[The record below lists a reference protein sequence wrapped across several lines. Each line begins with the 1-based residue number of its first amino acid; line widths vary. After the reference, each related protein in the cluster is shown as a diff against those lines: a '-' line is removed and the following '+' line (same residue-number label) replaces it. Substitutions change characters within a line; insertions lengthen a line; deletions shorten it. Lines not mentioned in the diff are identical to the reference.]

1 MSENDYNLQIQ
12 IFKYLN
18 VENIENKILSFESF
32 KFLSDNNFIINRFL
46 NGFLLYHGDDY
57 MRIYIKSTNDTE
69 YDNSQLK
76 KWIDPLLDIKNSG
89 KKIFFSFESF
99 VDEDTNDN
107 NNNFNFFNML
117 KFLID
122 TYNDKIC
129 GIEFQNFDFDL
140 KSVSNFIFKKKM
152 DQLKFLIIK
161 NESNDKFLDFFNF
174 IKKLSCFDHLEDL
187 RLNFNN
193 SEKIKESMI
202 IKSAFENNKNLKNFF
217 VCNKKNNIYINNI
230 IFCIKK
236 EIVITEN
243 QEKCL
248 NLTFKIKSEYNL
260 NIEVFN
266 LFSYDNKKI
275 HDNVDKIFIYLNIL
289 PNTSLEF
296 FEDLIKIKND
306 FNIIKE
312 ICFFDNDNHGY
323 DNNFKNNN
331 EECDDDDDNN
341 NNKKEEEDNVDNK
354 KKREESEDI
363 EKSKIVKFFE
373 ILKKREDKRNFAV
386 KINKKYVEN
395 IDVNECFIDLN
406 L

>member
-1 MSENDYNLQIQ
+1 
-12 IFKYLN
+12 
-18 VENIENKILSFESF
+18 
-32 KFLSDNNFIINRFL
+32 
-46 NGFLLYHGDDY
+46 
-57 MRIYIKSTNDTE
+57 
-69 YDNSQLK
+69 
-76 KWIDPLLDIKNSG
+76 
-89 KKIFFSFESF
+89 
-99 VDEDTNDN
+99 
-107 NNNFNFFNML
+107 
-117 KFLID
+117 LID

-354 KKREESEDI
+354 KKREESDMLFLVYSSRASAE
-363 EKSKIVKFFE
+363 SS
-373 ILKKREDKRNFAV
+373 L
-386 KINKKYVEN
+386 
-395 IDVNECFIDLN
+395 
-406 L
+406 